1 MLLSYHRTPRFRK
14 KSNALP
20 KKGMRPSARQGQA
33 AAAVCMARGWGK
45 QRVNVCKA
53 GTGCCCRL
61 HGAGTGE
68 QHVNVCEA
76 GTGRCRCLHGEG
88 TGRNSMRPSAMRE
101 PAAVAVCT
109 VRGWGVWHARVCD
122 AEIGRCRRLHGAG
135 SGRMAC
141 ARLRCGDRLLPPFAR
156 CGGGGEQHAPACDA
170 EIGRCRRLHGAGVG
184 AYGGR
189 YRAQSAAGIL
199 RRPGGRAVFVEMRGQ
214 ICDNRSGN
222 RIGKGVMGWQASI
235 GTMSVWRSSWRR

>member
-1 MLLSYHRTPRFRK
+1 MLCRKRACARSRCLYGAGVGRTACIRLRGRDRP
-14 KSNALP
+14 LP
-20 KKGMRPSARQGQA
+20 PFAWRGVGRTACAPPARRGQA
-33 AAAVCMARGWGK
+33 AAAVCTVRGRGK
-45 QRVNVCKA
+45 QHAPVCD
-53 GTGCCCRL
+53 
-61 HGAGTGE
+61 
-68 QHVNVCEA
+68 A
-76 GTGRCRCLHGEG
+76 GTGRCC
-88 TGRNSMRPSAMRE
+88 
-101 PAAVAVCT
+101 
-109 VRGWGVWHARVCD
+109 
-122 AEIGRCRRLHGAG
+122 RLHGAG

-214 ICDNRSGN
+214 ICDNSSGN